1 MSRPVRRLA
10 RVAVAA
16 LSAILLSSVA
26 VSPPATADQPD
37 GYGPSDP
44 FDDSI
49 MPDDGPQ
56 PKVTGHEAL
65 ILRTAYGYRFISGA
79 QDAQLRVKVVNGRL
93 RFRDPGVRS
102 WKSVPGSCKR
112 LRVSPG
118 SAASCRIPDDAST
131 DSPLL
136 LEIRPR
142 LGNDRVDGRGL
153 PARFDMAVLADAG
166 RDTLFGGRGND
177 YLGGATDGDR
187 SYGGAGKDWI
197 RGGDGRD
204 RLRGGLN
211 GDWIVGM
218 AGRDSLK
225 GGAGKDRVF
234 K

>member
-1 MSRPVRRLA
+1 MPRHLRRLVTA
-10 RVAVAA
+10 VVAA
-16 LSAILLSSVA
+16 LAASTLSLAASSTTA
-26 VSPPATADQPD
+26 VADQPS

-65 ILRTAYGYRFISGA
+65 ILRTDYGYRFISGA

-102 WKSVPGSCKR
+102 WKSVPGACKR

-118 SAASCRIPDDAST
+118 SAASCSIPDTAST
-131 DSPLL
+131 ANPLL

-166 RDTLFGGRGND
+166 RDTLFGGRGDD
-177 YLGGATDGDR
+177 YLGGATDRDR

-197 RGGDGRD
+197 RGGDARD
-204 RLRGGLN
+204 RLRGGLG
-211 GDWIVGM
+211 GDWIAGL
-218 AGRDSLK
+218 AGRDSIK
-225 GGAGKDRVF
+225 GGAGQDRVF
-234 K
+234 Q

>member
-1 MSRPVRRLA
+1 MTRTPL
-10 RVAVAA
+10 RVLCGVVAA
-16 LSAILLSSVA
+16 LASTFTLVA
-26 VSPPATADQPD
+26 LSPPATADQPD
-37 GYGPSDP
+37 GYGPLHP

-56 PKVTGHEAL
+56 PKVTGHQAL
-65 ILRTAYGYRFISGA
+65 ILRTTHGYRFISGA
-79 QDAQLRVKVVNGRL
+79 QGAELRIKVVNGRL
-93 RFRDPGVRS
+93 RFRDTGLWS
-102 WKSVPGSCKR
+102 WKSLPDACRKV
-112 LRVSPG
+112 RVSPG
-118 SAASCRIPDDAST
+118 KAASCAIPEVAST
-131 DSPLL
+131 DNPVL

-177 YLGGATDGDR
+177 YLGGATDRDR
-187 SYGGAGKDWI
+187 SYGGAGHDWI
-197 RGGDGRD
+197 RGGDAGD
-204 RLRGGLN
+204 RLRGGLS